1 MLAAVL
7 ACGALTSCQD
17 DMDAPEMKVPVATL
31 KPNTTIAEVKEAF
44 WQDGDNYIASIGAK
58 DNGEHYIISD
68 FIGPL
73 RQYLQEPRDPR

>member
-58 DNGEHYIISD
+58 DTASIT
-68 FIGPL
+68 
-73 RQYLQEPRDPR
+73 